1 MKKQL
6 GFCILAFIICFAHAK
21 PSTAQHAVSV
31 VSYDA
36 GVTPTTGFTMASA
49 ALGEPTRFT
58 GEGAFPGAVTLFN
71 PPYLNSEIVSI
82 GEGGQLTLRLSHYV
96 LPQAAGPHLG
106 VFNNAGFIETSFPN
120 GQAGTP
126 VGTFGVDSAIVEVS
140 ENGLQWESL
149 GLRTFDIPTNGFT
162 DLVSPFS
169 DTPGS
174 VESNFLKPF
183 GGTLSDFDGLQ
194 YAPDMLTLLAGSGG
208 GTWLDLSGTGLTQ
221 VGYVR
226 FSVLDD
232 GDDNTGL
239 NFELDGVSISRVAMG
254 KAVPEQGMVAWAA
267 VGCWLWVV
275 GGRRGSLSR
284 KRRG

>member
-1 MKKQL
+1 MKVQL
-6 GFCILAFIICFAHAK
+6 WIHFSASIVCFFVASPCA
-21 PSTAQHAVSV
+21 AQHAVSV

-36 GVTPTTGFTMASA
+36 GATPTPGFTIATA

-58 GEGAFPGAVTLFN
+58 GVGAFPGAVTLFN
-71 PPYLNSEIVSI
+71 PPYLSREIVSI

-106 VFNNAGFIETSFPN
+106 VFINAGFIETSFPN

-140 ENGLQWESL
+140 ENGLEWESL
-149 GLRTFDIPTNGFT
+149 GPRTFDIPTNGYT
-162 DLVSPFS
+162 DLTSPFS
-169 DTPGS
+169 DVPGN
-174 VESNFLKPF
+174 VESNFLTPF
-183 GGTLSDFDGLQ
+183 GSTLSDFDGLK
-194 YAPDMLTLLAGSGG
+194 YAPDMLSLLAGSAG

-254 KAVPEQGMVAWAA
+254 TAVPEPGMVVWGAVGLWLAA
-267 VGCWLWVV
+267 VGW
-275 GGRRGSLSR
+275 RRWESH
-284 KRRG
+284 